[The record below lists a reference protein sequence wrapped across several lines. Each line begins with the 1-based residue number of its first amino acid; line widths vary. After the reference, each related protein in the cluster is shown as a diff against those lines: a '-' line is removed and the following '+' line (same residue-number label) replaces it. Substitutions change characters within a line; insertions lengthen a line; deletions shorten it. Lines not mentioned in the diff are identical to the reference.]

1 MAPND
6 LYVHADLHGA
16 TSVIVK
22 NPSGQPVPPKSL
34 NEAGQLAV
42 CFSAAWDSKVVTSAY
57 WVESSQVNAF
67 FRENAPIFHLLLYNS
82 IWRKKRE
89 DFRILQSKY
98 TYYQKIVL
106 KMCSSNIKCISYIY
120 NNIRKRSFL
129 LFIIYI
135 RKDFFLFSFGTKK
148 GFFGIRNR
156 DAHCTYFHCIS
167 VVVVVIEKNFIKY
180 FVVCFSFASNKILC
194 IT

>member
-57 WVESSQVNAF
+57 WVESSQVKTLF
-67 FRENAPIFHLLLYNS
+67 FP
-82 IWRKKRE
+82 W
-89 DFRILQSKY
+89 KY
-98 TYYQKIVL
+98 THFSSSYTIPFDEKKEKNLEFCYQNILIKKIVT
-106 KMCSSNIKCISYIY
+106 KVCCSNIKCISYIY

-135 RKDFFLFSFGTKK
+135 RKDFF
-148 GFFGIRNR
+148 
-156 DAHCTYFHCIS
+156 
-167 VVVVVIEKNFIKY
+167 
-180 FVVCFSFASNKILC
+180 FVQFWDQKRFLWN
-194 IT
+194 

>member
-57 WVESSQVNAF
+57 WVESSQVKTLFSVKTHQF
-67 FRENAPIFHLLLYNS
+67 FIFLYNS

-98 TYYQKIVL
+98 TYYQKIVS

>member
-57 WVESSQVNAF
+57 WVESSQV
-67 FRENAPIFHLLLYNS
+67 R
-82 IWRKKRE
+82 
-89 DFRILQSKY
+89 
-98 TYYQKIVL
+98 T
-106 KMCSSNIKCISYIY
+106 
-120 NNIRKRSFL
+120 
-129 LFIIYI
+129 
-135 RKDFFLFSFGTKK
+135 LFSVKTHQFFIFSYTIPFDEKK
-148 GFFGIRNR
+148 EKTFEFCNQNILTIKKLFQK
-156 DAHCTYFHCIS
+156 C
-167 VVVVVIEKNFIKY
+167 VVVI
-180 FVVCFSFASNKILC
+180 
-194 IT
+194 

>member
-67 FRENAPIFHLLLYNS
+67 FRENTPIFHLLIQFHLTK
-82 IWRKKRE
+82 KKR
-89 DFRILQSKY
+89 RISNFAIKIYLSKKLLQ
-98 TYYQKIVL
+98 
-106 KMCSSNIKCISYIY
+106 KC
-120 NNIRKRSFL
+120 
-129 LFIIYI
+129 
-135 RKDFFLFSFGTKK
+135 
-148 GFFGIRNR
+148 
-156 DAHCTYFHCIS
+156 
-167 VVVVVIEKNFIKY
+167 VVVI
-180 FVVCFSFASNKILC
+180 
-194 IT
+194 

>member
-67 FRENAPIFHLLLYNS
+67 FRENAPIFHLLIQFHLT
-82 IWRKKRE
+82 KKRE
-89 DFRILQSKY
+89 EFRSLLSKY
-98 TYYQKIVL
+98 TYQKNCY
-106 KMCSSNIKCISYIY
+106 K
-120 NNIRKRSFL
+120 
-129 LFIIYI
+129 
-135 RKDFFLFSFGTKK
+135 
-148 GFFGIRNR
+148 
-156 DAHCTYFHCIS
+156 S
-167 VVVVVIEKNFIKY
+167 V
-180 FVVCFSFASNKILC
+180 
-194 IT
+194 

>member
-82 IWRKKRE
+82 IWRKKK

-98 TYYQKIVL
+98 TYYQKIVS